1 MAKGL
6 LIAGLRS
13 GDGKTL
19 ITLGLLRYLT
29 KRGFKVQPFKVGPD
43 YIDPKWHYIAS
54 NLPSYN
60 LDLFSMGKERLSSL
74 FSQKALNKDFA
85 LVEGVM
91 GLFDGKFSTFE
102 VAKLLNLPI
111 LLVLD
116 AFGVAES
123 LAYVVKGVSQVLKK
137 RGLRLYLFLNRV
149 SSERHLLRLMRA
161 LKRYRVVGYL
171 FRKKDFELP
180 SRHLG
185 LFLPEHLKEK
195 KDFIDALDFELRETL
210 DTSFLDELP
219 EIEALSKEE
228 PSFLPELP
236 FKRIGLAYDEAFNF
250 YYQHLLDE
258 LEKKAELV
266 YFSPLRDKR
275 LPSKKLDSLFIG
287 GGYPELFAKNLSE
300 NRDFLKDLRDFVAS
314 GGTIYAECGG
324 LIYLSKGLY
333 WEGKFYPMAGLLPF
347 KIVKKGLRLGYRK
360 VKLKEKHPF
369 FGNLK
374 GFLAHE
380 FHYTSF
386 EEDNF
391 KGKKIYKVFTPD
403 GETFDEGYAYK
414 RVLGSY
420 LHFLAKL

>member
-19 ITLGLLRYLT
+19 VTLGLLRHLVQ
-29 KRGFKVQPFKVGPD
+29 RGFKVQPFKVGPD

-60 LDLFSMGKERLSSL
+60 LDLFSMGKERVYFL
-74 FSQKALNKDFA
+74 FSQKALKKDFA

-116 AFGVAES
+116 TFGIAES
-123 LAYVVKGVSQVLKK
+123 IAYIVKGISQVLKK
-137 RGLRLYLFLNRV
+137 RGLRLYLFLNKV
-149 SSERHLLRLMRA
+149 SSERHLLRLMKA

-171 FRKKDFELP
+171 FRKREFELP

-185 LFLPEHLKEK
+185 LFLPEHLEEK
-195 KDFIDALDFELRETL
+195 INFIDSLSTELKKTL
-210 DTSFLDELP
+210 DTSFWKELP
-219 EIEALSKEE
+219 EVETLSRDE

-258 LEKKAELV
+258 LEKKVELV

-275 LPSKKLDSLFIG
+275 LPSENLSALFIG
-287 GGYPELFAKNLSE
+287 GGYPELFAEVLSE

-314 GGTIYAECGG
+314 GGKIYAECGG

-333 WEGKFYPMAGLLPF
+333 WEGNYYPMAGLLPF

-360 VKLKEKHPF
+360 VKLKGRHPF

-380 FHYTSF
+380 FHYTSL
-386 EEDNF
+386 EENNF
-391 KGKKIYKVFTPD
+391 KGKKIYKVFTQD
-403 GETFDEGYAYK
+403 GETFDEGYEYK
-414 RVLGSY
+414 GILGSY
-420 LHFLAKL
+420 LHFLAKI